1 MRSCRHFFFLTL
13 NLRITH
19 LDSYDCN
26 QTASQRW
33 LIRKGPTRVQVYG
46 TNYCL
51 DAGSSEHFGS
61 GSIIDTLHI
70 LRIGPASG
78 VGLKIWQCF
87 DNLQAQEWYY
97 TDDQRIDLNGT
108 GLNVPPFL
116 SSLHDTSFLR
126 LLGQCVDLPNGVEV
140 NGNQIQTWECS
151 SGNTDQIWTQALF
164 LPIVGVCLFSTR
176 LFFFV
181 IPALIFCS
189 PSTLMHVINQYL
201 RNTAAHQL
209 VLEV

>member
-1 MRSCRHFFFLTL
+1 MAAT
-13 NLRITH
+13 
-19 LDSYDCN
+19 
-26 QTASQRW
+26 TA
-33 LIRKGPTRVQVYG
+33 TRQP
-46 TNYCL
+46 L
-51 DAGSSEHFGS
+51 SDGSSAKAPQGS
-61 GSIIDTLHI
+61 RCTGQITVSTQDRVSISGRGSIIYTLHI

-87 DNLQAQEWYY
+87 DNLQAQGWYY

-116 SSLHDTSFLR
+116 SSLHDSSFLR
-126 LLGQCVDLPNGVEV
+126 LPGQCVDLPNGVEV

-151 SGNTDQIWTQALF
+151 SGNTNQIWTQALF
-164 LPIVGVCLFSTR
+164 LPIVGVCLFSTL

-181 IPALIFCS
+181 IPALTFCS

-201 RNTAAHQL
+201 RNIAAHRP